1 MPIRTLL
8 LTSSDSTQI
17 PSASAKPGRC
27 PPSGRGVTGAK
38 GRNGSKILG
47 SSAERPIVHPLS
59 GTENN
64 ASSQQA
70 KNMFTVAYCYQST
83 YYALK
88 PNSNP
93 PEYYFITRGTLP
105 PQYAQTIGLTEAPRM
120 AKF

>member
-1 MPIRTLL
+1 MLIPTLSS
-8 LTSSDSTQI
+8 TSSDSTQI

-59 GTENN
+59 GISSIGTENN

-70 KNMFTVAYCYQST
+70 KNMFIVAYCYQST
-83 YYALK
+83 YQALK

-93 PEYYFITRGTLP
+93 PEYYFITRGTFP
-105 PQYAQTIGLTEAPRM
+105 PQ
-120 AKF
+120 